1 MPTNLDFQTVKNL
14 RKPGRYTDGLVK
26 GLHIWVNSSLKKY
39 WIYRY
44 NFFGKQQNISL
55 GSFPSMTIS
64 QARIEAQK
72 SRELVLNGTNPLDI
86 RKASYL
92 LKEEAN
98 SRKIRFDKFSKECVK
113 KKRTEWRNEK
123 HANQWLYTLE
133 TFAFP
138 VIGDKYLDQI
148 ETKDILEILNPIWL
162 TKTETAARL
171 RGRLE
176 WILASAT
183 TQGLRDGI
191 NPALWRG
198 HLQTILPMPNKIK
211 KIKHHAALP
220 YRAIP
225 IFIKNL
231 REQEGVGA
239 LALEF
244 TILNASRTGEVI
256 QGKKS
261 EIVDGIW
268 TIPASRMKAN
278 KEHQVPLCGRAL
290 EILQIAHTLDPDSP
304 YIFSKNGKAISNM
317 AMTMVLRRLS
327 PGITVHGFRSSFR
340 DWISEET
347 EHSPEVAEMALAH
360 SISSKV
366 ESSYR
371 RGNLRERRKVL
382 LQDWEK
388 YCLSEKSSNVITLKA
403 A

>member
-1 MPTNLDFQTVKNL
+1 MPINLNFQTVKNL

-26 GLHIWVNSSLKKY
+26 GLHIWVNSNQKKY
-39 WIYRY
+39 WIFRY
-44 NFFGKQQNISL
+44 TFLGKQQNISL
-55 GSFPSMTIS
+55 GSFPMMTIS

-72 SRELVLNGTNPLDI
+72 ARESITNGINPIELKKSLDQLKSNTND
-86 RKASYL
+86 S
-92 LKEEAN
+92 
-98 SRKIRFDKFSKECVK
+98 KIRFDAFALQCIEK
-113 KKRTEWRNEK
+113 KKKEWRNEK

-133 TFAFP
+133 NFAFP
-138 VIGDKYLDQI
+138 IIGNKYLDEI
-148 ETKDILEILNPIWL
+148 DTNDVLKILNPIWL

-183 TQGLRDGI
+183 TQGLREGI
-191 NPALWRG
+191 NPAMWRG

-225 IFIKNL
+225 EFFNKL
-231 REQEGVGA
+231 KEQGTVGA

-256 QGKKS
+256 QGRKD
-261 EIVDGIW
+261 EIEGEIW
-268 TIPASRMKAN
+268 TIPATRMKAN
-278 KEHQVPLCGRAL
+278 KEHQIPLCERSL
-290 EILQIAHTLDPDSP
+290 EILKIAAALDPGSP
-304 YIFSKNGKAISNM
+304 YLFSRKKKTISNM
-317 AMTMVLRRLS
+317 AMTMALRRIAK
-327 PGITVHGFRSSFR
+327 GITVHGFRSSFR

-360 SISSKV
+360 TITSKV

-371 RGNLRERRKVL
+371 RGNLRGRRKVL
-382 LQDWEK
+382 LTDWEN
-388 YCLSEKSSNVITLKA
+388 YCLSGKSSNVITLKA

>member
-1 MPTNLDFQTVKNL
+1 MNLDFQTVKNL

-26 GLHIWVNSSLKKY
+26 GLHIWVNSSQKKY
-39 WIYRY
+39 WIFRY
-44 NFFGKQQNISL
+44 NFLGKQQNISL
-55 GSFPSMTIS
+55 GSFPTMTIS

-72 SRELVLNGTNPLDI
+72 SRELVLNGTNPLDT
-86 RKASYL
+86 RKASVQ
-92 LKEEAN
+92 LKMEVN
-98 SRKIRFDKFSKECVK
+98 SRKIRFDKFARQCIEN
-113 KKRTEWRNEK
+113 KRQEWRNEK
-123 HANQWLYTLE
+123 HARQWLYTLE
-133 TFAFP
+133 NFAFP
-138 VIGDKYLDQI
+138 IIGDKYIDQI
-148 ETKDILEILNPIWL
+148 DTKDILRILNPIWL

-183 TQGLRDGI
+183 TRGLRDGI

-220 YRAIP
+220 YSAIP
-225 IFIKNL
+225 EFFKKL
-231 REQEGVGA
+231 GEQDGVGA

-256 QGKKS
+256 KGRRD
-261 EIVDGIW
+261 EINDEIW
-268 TIPASRMKAN
+268 TIPAARMKAYR
-278 KEHQVPLCGRAL
+278 EHQIPLCGRSL
-290 EILQIAHTLDPDSP
+290 EILFIAQTLDPKSDFM
-304 YIFSKNGKAISNM
+304 FSRNGKPISNM
-317 AMTMVLRRLS
+317 AMAMVLRRLNAE
-327 PGITVHGFRSSFR
+327 ITVHGFRSSFR

-360 SISSKV
+360 SIPSKV

-371 RGNLRERRKVL
+371 RGNLRSRRKVL

-388 YCLSEKSSNVITLKA
+388 YCLSGKSSNVITLKA
-403 A
+403 T